1 MKIEKTHVRAQH
13 DASKIPLGR
22 KTAARALLLAVAV
35 AFAPLAAAQTAAPT
49 AAPQLSQSQA
59 GFHRIKIGD
68 FRVTA
73 LSDGT
78 LSLPVFDLLS
88 GAKPGEIQ
96 KRLSDA
102 YVQSPLV
109 TSVNA
114 YLINAGDKL
123 ILVDTGSGELYGPTL
138 NKLLASLK
146 AAGHEPEQITDI
158 LLTHIHTDHSGGL
171 MDGARMVFPNALIH
185 VEKREADYWLNPA
198 NRDKSKGNKEQIAQL
213 FREAAAQVKPY
224 ADAGKVKTFA
234 GSTQVLPGIR
244 SIATPGHTPGHSFYA
259 LESRGQKLVFW
270 GDIMHVAEV
279 QFPNPAVTIAFDSDP
294 KAAAAQRKKAFAD
307 AAKHGYLIAP
317 SHVSFPGVGRLRTEG
332 SGYRWVPIPY
342 VNDAHKP
349 E

>member
-1 MKIEKTHVRAQH
+1 MKIEKPRAPAQH
-13 DASKIPLGR
+13 AAFTTALAC
-22 KTAARALLLAVAV
+22 KTARGLLFAVAV
-35 AFAPLAAAQTAAPT
+35 AVTPLQAAPI
-49 AAPQLSQSQA
+49 AAPEISQSQA

-68 FRVTA
+68 FQVTA

-78 LSLPVFDLLS
+78 VALPMLDLLT
-88 GAKPGEIQ
+88 GAKLGEVK

-102 YVQSPLV
+102 YLQSPLV

-114 YLINAGDKL
+114 YLINASGKL
-123 ILVDTGSGELYGPTL
+123 ILVDTGSGALYGPTL

-171 MDGARMVFPNALIH
+171 MDGARMIFPNSVVH

-198 NRDKSKGNKEQIAQL
+198 NQGKSKRNKEQIAQL

-224 ADAGKVKTFA
+224 ADAGRLKTFR
-234 GSTQVLPGIR
+234 GSTPILPGVR

-279 QFPNPAVTIAFDSDP
+279 QFPNPAVTIAFDSDS
-294 KAAAAQRKKAFAD
+294 KAAAAQRKQAFAD

-317 SHVSFPGVGRLRTEG
+317 AHVSFPGVGRLRAQG
-332 SGYRWVPIPY
+332 DGYRWIPISY